1 MIEDPIQT
9 RLATTVL
16 REDVFDRS
24 IEVLILRPRRK
35 PETGPRAPRV
45 IQIERGVGYV
55 SRYSAALDATP
66 PPSFLTGSF
75 QSGRMKWQV

>member
-1 MIEDPIQT
+1 
-9 RLATTVL
+9 V

-24 IEVLILRPRRK
+24 IDVLILRLPRK

-45 IQIERGVGYV
+45 IQTERGVGDV
-55 SRYSAALDATP
+55 SRYSAALDDTP
-66 PPSFLTGSF
+66 PPSFLTGNF